1 MIQVGGIKD
10 LIKILIRLK
19 YFKINICSSSFT
31 LSLYCFLV
39 TSNFLEFLALRS
51 LQGINQLSNCKTVI
65 YWSVNICVDKER
77 SRSANMFIS

>member
-31 LSLYCFLV
+31 LFK
-39 TSNFLEFLALRS
+39 NFAFFFSDFKLLRIFAFRF
-51 LQGINQLSNCKTVI
+51 LQGISQLSNCKTAI
-65 YWSVNICVDKER
+65 YWSMYRYVSIRKGPGQ
-77 SRSANMFIS
+77 